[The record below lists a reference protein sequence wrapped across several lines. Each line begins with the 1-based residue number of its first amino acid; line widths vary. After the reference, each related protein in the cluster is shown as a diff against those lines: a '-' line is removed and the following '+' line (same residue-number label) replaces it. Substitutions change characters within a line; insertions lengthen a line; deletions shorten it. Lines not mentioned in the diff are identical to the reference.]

1 MMRSFSKEYLVG
13 AGETDCFN
21 YCRPSAFL
29 NFMQDTATLH
39 AGMIG
44 LSRDTLVKNFGAI
57 WILAR
62 CWFRLSEPIHAFET
76 VQVETWH
83 RGLRGVMWYRDF
95 KISINGRHVGD
106 ATNAWVLADVETHRA
121 RRPVGMEE
129 IDEKFANPDRSLGIT
144 LGKLSCKD
152 TLFPCLERTIRY
164 SDLDVNCHLNNVK
177 YADLICDAIS
187 LDQRKPCYFR
197 ELQINYN
204 GECKAGDTIILASN
218 HESSFVSGCGKDG
231 SDRFTAQFTL

>member
-1 MMRSFSKEYLVG
+1 MRSFSKEYLVG

-83 RGLRGVMWYRDF
+83 RGLRGVMSVSY
-95 KISINGRHVGD
+95 
-106 ATNAWVLADVETHRA
+106 TH
-121 RRPVGMEE
+121 
-129 IDEKFANPDRSLGIT
+129 
-144 LGKLSCKD
+144 
-152 TLFPCLERTIRY
+152 
-164 SDLDVNCHLNNVK
+164 LDVYKRQYSNIAAL
-177 YADLICDAIS
+177 
-187 LDQRKPCYFR
+187 P
-197 ELQINYN
+197 IN
-204 GECKAGDTIILASN
+204 
-218 HESSFVSGCGKDG
+218 
-231 SDRFTAQFTL
+231 